1 MRLANEERP
10 PGRGI
15 AIAGGAALLALALA
29 VGLAARASMRPAE
42 PQVPEAGQ
50 QAAQPADDDTRDEG
64 ATVPQNPNAPDGP
77 AQVTGEAEAPDNA
90 SNSDE
95 PSEGRLW
102 AESLE
107 RGERLAGY
115 TDEQLD
121 DLEAGVWDWMDA
133 YGWAVFGDRGLVECT
148 MGPQAV
154 DGDPAVTSRVWMRV
168 KGSRVYLQ
176 CDWFDG
182 AGRWRVVKVSGT
194 VEGLN
199 DSNDLLTGPA
209 GEVELTDLKS
219 MRALLDK
226 EAADALD
233 RQWGALYGRG
243 GRPGVAFVFPSEAV
257 RADSWASLVI
267 RYAAADG
274 AADPVTIQTEATW
287 DASTGAWSLADVPLT
302 DPPSAS

>member
-1 MRLANEERP
+1 MRLANEESP

-15 AIAGGAALLALALA
+15 VVAGGAAMLTLALG
-29 VGLAARASMRPAE
+29 VGLAARASMHPAE
-42 PQVPEAGQ
+42 PRAPEAGQ
-50 QAAQPADDDTRDEG
+50 QAAQPADDGMRDDG
-64 ATVPQNPNAPDGP
+64 AADPQDPNAGDA
-77 AQVTGEAEAPDNA
+77 AQEPGEAETP
-90 SNSDE
+90 SDTGGDGG

-107 RGERLAGY
+107 GGERLAGY

-121 DLEAGVWDWMDA
+121 DLQAGVWDWMDA
-133 YGWAVFGDRGLVECT
+133 YGWAAFGDRALIECA

-154 DGDPAVTSRVWMRV
+154 DDDPAVTSRVWMRV

-182 AGRWRVVKVSGT
+182 AGRWRVAKVSST
-194 VEGLN
+194 AEGLN
-199 DSNDLLTGPA
+199 DSDDLLAGPA

-219 MRALLDK
+219 MRALLGR

-233 RQWGALYGRG
+233 RQWSALYGRG
-243 GRPGVAFVFPSEAV
+243 GRPGVAFVFPSEVV

-267 RYAAADG
+267 RYAVADG
-274 AADPVTIQTEATW
+274 VAGPVTIQTEATW
-287 DASTGAWSLADVPLT
+287 DASTGAWSLADIPLT
-302 DPPSAS
+302 DPPAAS

>member
-15 AIAGGAALLALALA
+15 VAAGAAALLALALA

-42 PQVPEAGQ
+42 PRAPEAGQ
-50 QAAQPADDDTRDEG
+50 QSAQPADDVMQGEG
-64 ATVPQNPNAPDGP
+64 TASPQDPNASDVTQGP
-77 AQVTGEAEAPDNA
+77 KETGTT
-90 SNSDE
+90 SDDVG

-102 AESLE
+102 AESLDG
-107 RGERLAGY
+107 GEKLAGY
-115 TDEQLD
+115 TDGQLD
-121 DLEAGVWDWMDA
+121 DLEAGVCDWMDA
-133 YGWAVFGDRGLVECT
+133 YGWTAFGDPALVECA

-176 CDWFDG
+176 CDWFDST
-182 AGRWRVVKVSGT
+182 GRWRVAKVSGT

-199 DSNDLLTGPA
+199 DSDDLLTGPA
-209 GEVELTDLKS
+209 GEVELTDPKS
-219 MRALLDK
+219 MRALLGK

-243 GRPGVAFVFPSEAV
+243 GRPGVAFVFPSEVV
-257 RADSWASLVI
+257 RAGSWASLVI

-274 AADPVTIQTEATW
+274 TADPVTIQTEAAW

-302 DPPSAS
+302 DPPAAS

>member
-15 AIAGGAALLALALA
+15 VVAGGAALLALALG
-29 VGLAARASMRPAE
+29 VGLAARASMHPAK
-42 PQVPEAGQ
+42 PRAPEAGQ
-50 QAAQPADDDTRDEG
+50 QADQPVDDVVQDEG
-64 ATVPQNPNAPDGP
+64 VTGPQDQNAGDV
-77 AQVTGEAEAPDNA
+77 AQVPGKAEAPGDA
-90 SNSDE
+90 GDSKGA
-95 PSEGRLW
+95 PEGRLW

-107 RGERLAGY
+107 GGEKLAGY

-133 YGWAVFGDRGLVECT
+133 YGWAAFGDPALVECA

-182 AGRWRVVKVSGT
+182 AGRWRVAKVSGT

-199 DSNDLLTGPA
+199 DSDDLLTGPA

-219 MRALLDK
+219 MRALLGK

-233 RQWGALYGRG
+233 RQWGALYGCG
-243 GRPGVAFVFPSEAV
+243 GRPGVAFVFPSEVV

-287 DASTGAWSLADVPLT
+287 DAPAGAWSLADVPLT
-302 DPPSAS
+302 DPSAAS

>member
-15 AIAGGAALLALALA
+15 VVAGGAALLALALG
-29 VGLAARASMRPAE
+29 VGLAARASMHPAE
-42 PQVPEAGQ
+42 PRAPEAGQ
-50 QAAQPADDDTRDEG
+50 QADQPADDVVQDEG
-64 ATVPQNPNAPDGP
+64 VTGPQDQNAGDA
-77 AQVTGEAEAPDNA
+77 AQAPGEAETPGDAGDG
-90 SNSDE
+90 E
-95 PSEGRLW
+95 GPSEGRLW

-107 RGERLAGY
+107 GGELLAGY

-121 DLEAGVWDWMDA
+121 DLEAGVWDWMDT
-133 YGWAVFGDRGLVECT
+133 YGWAAFGNRTLIECA

-182 AGRWRVVKVSGT
+182 AGRWRVGKVSST

-199 DSNDLLTGPA
+199 NSDDLLTGPA

-219 MRALLDK
+219 MRALLGK

-243 GRPGVAFVFPSEAV
+243 GRPGVAFVFPSEVV

-267 RYAAADG
+267 RYAVGDG

-302 DPPSAS
+302 DPPAAS

>member
-15 AIAGGAALLALALA
+15 VVASGAALLALALG

-42 PQVPEAGQ
+42 PGAPEAGQ
-50 QAAQPADDDTRDEG
+50 QAAQPADDGMRDDG
-64 ATVPQNPNAPDGP
+64 AADPQDPNAGDA
-77 AQVTGEAEAPDNA
+77 AQEPGEAEIPGDTG
-90 SNSDE
+90 DDGG

-107 RGERLAGY
+107 GGERLAGY

-121 DLEAGVWDWMDA
+121 DLETGVWDWMDA
-133 YGWAVFGDRGLVECT
+133 YGWAAFGDPALVECA

-182 AGRWRVVKVSGT
+182 AGRWRVAKVSGT

-199 DSNDLLTGPA
+199 DSDDLLTGPA

-219 MRALLDK
+219 MRALLGK
-226 EAADALD
+226 EAADALEG
-233 RQWGALYGRG
+233 QWGALYGCG
-243 GRPGVAFVFPSEAV
+243 GRPGVAFVFPSEVA

-287 DASTGAWSLADVPLT
+287 DASTGAWSLADVSLT
-302 DPPSAS
+302 DPPAAS

>member
-15 AIAGGAALLALALA
+15 AIAGGAAMLALALG

-42 PQVPEAGQ
+42 PRAPEAGQ
-50 QAAQPADDDTRDEG
+50 QAAQPAEDGNSDG
-64 ATVPQNPNAPDGP
+64 AADPQDQYTDGA
-77 AQVTGEAEAPDNA
+77 AQEPQEAETPGGAG
-90 SNSDE
+90 NSDG

-107 RGERLAGY
+107 GGERLAGY
-115 TDEQLD
+115 TDGQLD

-133 YGWAVFGDRGLVECT
+133 YGWAAFGDRGLVECA

-182 AGRWRVVKVSGT
+182 AGRWRVAKVSGT

-199 DSNDLLTGPA
+199 DSDDLLTGPA

-219 MRALLDK
+219 MRALLGK

-243 GRPGVAFVFPSEAV
+243 GRPGVAFVFPSEVV

-287 DASTGAWSLADVPLT
+287 DASTGTWSLADVPLT
-302 DPPSAS
+302 DPPAAS

>member
-1 MRLANEERP
+1 MGPQAPRTRTPATRRRSPGRQKP
-10 PGRGI
+10 PGDTGNN
-15 AIAGGAALLALALA
+15 
-29 VGLAARASMRPAE
+29 VG
-42 PQVPEAGQ
+42 
-50 QAAQPADDDTRDEG
+50 
-64 ATVPQNPNAPDGP
+64 
-77 AQVTGEAEAPDNA
+77 
-90 SNSDE
+90 

-107 RGERLAGY
+107 GGERLAGY

-133 YGWAVFGDRGLVECT
+133 YGWTAFGDPALVECA

-182 AGRWRVVKVSGT
+182 TGRWRVAKVSGT

-199 DSNDLLTGPA
+199 NSDDLLTGPA

-219 MRALLDK
+219 MRALLGR

-243 GRPGVAFVFPSEAV
+243 GRPGVAFVFPSEIV
-257 RADSWASLVI
+257 WADSWASLVI

-287 DASTGAWSLADVPLT
+287 DASTGAWSLSDVPLT
-302 DPPSAS
+302 DPPAAS

>member
-50 QAAQPADDDTRDEG
+50 QAAQPAEDGNSDG
-64 ATVPQNPNAPDGP
+64 AADPQDQYTDGA
-77 AQVTGEAEAPDNA
+77 AQEPQEAETPGGAGD
-90 SNSDE
+90 DVG

-107 RGERLAGY
+107 GGERLAGY
-115 TDEQLD
+115 TDRQLD

-133 YGWAVFGDRGLVECT
+133 YGWAAFGDRALVECA

-182 AGRWRVVKVSGT
+182 AGRWRVAKVSGT

-199 DSNDLLTGPA
+199 DSDDLLTGPA

-219 MRALLDK
+219 MRALLGK

-267 RYAAADG
+267 RYAATDG
-274 AADPVTIQTEATW
+274 AADPVTIQTEAAW
-287 DASTGAWSLADVPLT
+287 DASTGVWSLADVPLT
-302 DPPSAS
+302 DPPAAS

>member
-15 AIAGGAALLALALA
+15 VVASGAALLALALG

-42 PQVPEAGQ
+42 PGAPEAGQ
-50 QAAQPADDDTRDEG
+50 QAAQPADDGMRDDG
-64 ATVPQNPNAPDGP
+64 AADPQDPNAGDA
-77 AQVTGEAEAPDNA
+77 AQEPGE
-90 SNSDE
+90 
-95 PSEGRLW
+95 
-102 AESLE
+102 
-107 RGERLAGY
+107 ERLAGY

-121 DLEAGVWDWMDA
+121 DLEASVWDWMDA
-133 YGWAVFGDRGLVECT
+133 YGWAAFGDPALVECA
-148 MGPQAV
+148 MRPQAV

-182 AGRWRVVKVSGT
+182 AGKWRVAKVSGT

-199 DSNDLLTGPA
+199 DSDDLLTGPA
-209 GEVELTDLKS
+209 GGVELNDLKS
-219 MRALLDK
+219 MRALLGK
-226 EAADALD
+226 EAADALEG
-233 RQWGALYGRG
+233 QWGALYGRG
-243 GRPGVAFVFPSEAV
+243 GRPGVAFVFPSEV
-257 RADSWASLVI
+257 ERADSWASLVI

-287 DASTGAWSLADVPLT
+287 NASTGAWSLADVPLT
-302 DPPSAS
+302 DPPAAS

>member
-15 AIAGGAALLALALA
+15 AIAGGAAMLALALG

-42 PQVPEAGQ
+42 PRAPEAGQ
-50 QAAQPADDDTRDEG
+50 QAAQLADDGTRDEG
-64 ATVPQNPNAPDGP
+64 ATGPRYQYTDGAAQEPQ
-77 AQVTGEAEAPDNA
+77 EAETPDDA
-90 SNSDE
+90 GNSDE

-102 AESLE
+102 VKSLE
-107 RGERLAGY
+107 GGERLAGY

-133 YGWAVFGDRGLVECT
+133 YGWAAFGDRGLVECT

-182 AGRWRVVKVSGT
+182 AGRWRVTKVSGT

-199 DSNDLLTGPA
+199 DSDDLLTGPA

-219 MRALLDK
+219 MRALLGK

-243 GRPGVAFVFPSEAV
+243 GRPGVAFVFPSEAAQ
-257 RADSWASLVI
+257 ADSWASLVI

-287 DASTGAWSLADVPLT
+287 DASTGTWSLADVPLT
-302 DPPSAS
+302 DPPAAS

>member
-15 AIAGGAALLALALA
+15 VVASGAALLALALA
-29 VGLAARASMRPAE
+29 VGLAARTSMRPSE
-42 PQVPEAGQ
+42 PQAPDTGQ
-50 QAAQPADDDTRDEG
+50 QASQPADDDVRDDRAAG
-64 ATVPQNPNAPDGP
+64 PQDPNADDA
-77 AQVTGEAEAPDNA
+77 AQVTGKAETPDDAGN
-90 SNSDE
+90 SNE

-107 RGERLAGY
+107 GGEKLAGY

-133 YGWAVFGDRGLVECT
+133 YGWAAFGDPALVECA
-148 MGPQAV
+148 MGPQTV
-154 DGDPAVTSRVWMRV
+154 DGDPAVTSRVWMRI

-176 CDWFDG
+176 CDWFGG
-182 AGRWRVVKVSGT
+182 AGRWRVAKVSGA
-194 VEGLN
+194 VDGLT
-199 DSNDLLTGPA
+199 DSDDLLTGPE

-219 MRALLDK
+219 MRALLGR

-257 RADSWASLVI
+257 RTDSWASLVI

-274 AADPVTIQTEATW
+274 AADPVIIQTEATW

-302 DPPSAS
+302 DPPADS

>member
-15 AIAGGAALLALALA
+15 VVAGAAALLALALA

-42 PQVPEAGQ
+42 PRVPEVGQ
-50 QAAQPADDDTRDEG
+50 QTAQRANDGMRDDEAAD
-64 ATVPQNPNAPDGP
+64 PQDPNAGNT
-77 AQVTGEAEAPDNA
+77 AQEPGEAETPGGT
-90 SNSDE
+90 SDDVG

-102 AESLE
+102 AESLDG
-107 RGERLAGY
+107 GERLAGY
-115 TDEQLD
+115 TDGQLD
-121 DLEAGVWDWMDA
+121 DLESGIWDWMDA
-133 YGWAVFGDRGLVECT
+133 YGWAAFGDPALVECA

-168 KGSRVYLQ
+168 KGSRVHLR
-176 CDWFDG
+176 CDWFDD
-182 AGRWRVVKVSGT
+182 AGRWRVAKVSGT

-199 DSNDLLTGPA
+199 DSDDLLTGPT

-219 MRALLDK
+219 MRALLGK

-243 GRPGVAFVFPSEAV
+243 GRPGVAFVFPSEVV
-257 RADSWASLVI
+257 RADSWALLVI

-274 AADPVTIQTEATW
+274 AADPVTIQTEAAW

-302 DPPSAS
+302 DPPAAS